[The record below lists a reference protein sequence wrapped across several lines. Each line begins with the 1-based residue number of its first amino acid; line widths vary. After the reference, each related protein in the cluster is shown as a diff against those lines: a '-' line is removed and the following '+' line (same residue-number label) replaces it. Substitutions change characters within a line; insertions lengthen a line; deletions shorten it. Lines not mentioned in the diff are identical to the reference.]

1 MIKVSLE
8 KRICLGLVTQANL
21 QTEVVFRIIE
31 RHLDEIQALLQIKYY
46 ILEKVQ
52 IHKRE
57 QIL

>member
-8 KRICLGLVTQANL
+8 KRICLGLVTKAYL

>member
-8 KRICLGLVTQANL
+8 KRICLGLVTKANL